1 VLAGAYL
8 NPGGGGGSEL
18 PLGLDVAR
26 VFGRETDEW
35 WELDLLVD
43 GLDGLGVIGGE
54 CERTQLAVLD
64 CELWYDLICSCVG
77 GPYSLMSKIVVDESL
92 GRSMCKTVVKGSG
105 NYTNRKI
112 KGEQVA

>member
-18 PLGLDVAR
+18 PLDLDVAR
-26 VFGRETDEW
+26 LLGREADEW
-35 WELDLLVD
+35 WELDLIVD

-64 CELWYDLICSCVG
+64 CELWYALICSCVG
-77 GPYSLMSKIVVDESL
+77 GPDTLMSKIVVGESL
-92 GRSMCKTVVKGSG
+92 GRSTRKD
-105 NYTNRKI
+105 NRGI
-112 KGEQVA
+112 K